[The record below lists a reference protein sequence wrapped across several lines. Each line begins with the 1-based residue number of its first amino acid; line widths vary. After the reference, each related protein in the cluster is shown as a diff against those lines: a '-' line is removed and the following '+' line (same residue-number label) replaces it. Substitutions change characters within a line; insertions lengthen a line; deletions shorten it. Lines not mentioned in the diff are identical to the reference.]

1 MTSKHD
7 PVSGQDSS
15 DDIDLSSVMHTLAAG
30 WKTIGVVAV
39 LSGCVGLG
47 LAFALPPI
55 YTARAVILPPQQQS
69 GVASA
74 FSSLGAL
81 AGLAGG
87 SVKSPVDQYIGLM
100 SSTTVSDR
108 IIDAFD
114 LMQVY
119 KEDYRVDAR
128 KELAKKVVITA
139 GKKDGMISIEV
150 DDQDPKRAAS
160 MANAYIDG
168 LRFMTNT
175 LAVSEAQQRRIFFE
189 IQLKETKENLTKAQ
203 IQLQASGY
211 NPGAMKAEPKA
222 AAEGYA
228 KLRADLTAAEVKLQS
243 LRRLLADSA
252 PEIIQQQA
260 MVSALR
266 SELQKI
272 ERSDSHGG
280 SQDSADYITK
290 YREYKYQETLFE
302 LFARQYESARV
313 DESRE
318 GALIQVV
325 DPASPPEKKT
335 KPKRTMIVAGFTAIG
350 LIFGALWVGIRHR
363 QAGHRAKP

>member
-1 MTSKHD
+1 MTSAHD
-7 PVSGQDSS
+7 SVSGQVGP
-15 DDIDLSSVMHTLAAG
+15 DDVDLSSVMQTLAAG
-30 WKTIGVVAV
+30 WKTIGAVAV
-39 LSGCVGLG
+39 LCGCTGFG
-47 LAFALPPI
+47 LAFVLPPV

-69 GVASA
+69 GMSSA
-74 FSSLGAL
+74 LSSLGAL

-87 SVKSPVDQYIGLM
+87 SVKSSVDQYIGLM
-100 SSTTVSDR
+100 TSATVSDR

-119 KEDYRVDAR
+119 KEDYRADAR
-128 KELAKKVVITA
+128 KELSKRVAITA

-160 MANAYIDG
+160 MANAYVDG

-189 IQLKETKENLTKAQ
+189 TQLKETKENLTKAQ

-243 LRRLLADSA
+243 SRRMLADSA
-252 PEIIQQQA
+252 PEVMQQQA
-260 MVSALR
+260 LVSALR

-272 ERSDSHGG
+272 ERSDSPGG
-280 SQDSADYITK
+280 SQGSADYITK

-335 KPKRTMIVAGFTAIG
+335 KPKRAMIVAGFTAIG
-350 LIFGALWVGIRHR
+350 IIIGALWVGMRSR
-363 QAGHRAKP
+363 NSGRRAKQ